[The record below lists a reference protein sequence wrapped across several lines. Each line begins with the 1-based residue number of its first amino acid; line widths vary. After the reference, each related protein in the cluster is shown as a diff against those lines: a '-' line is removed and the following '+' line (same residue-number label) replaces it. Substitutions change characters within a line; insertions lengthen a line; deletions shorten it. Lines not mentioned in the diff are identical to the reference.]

1 MQRPDPVRDRPRG
14 PAARRVPPGRWGRRG
29 GGDGGGNAPR
39 RTLGDPR
46 EADLDRSRDI
56 DMREGTLL
64 GLALSLNNVG
74 GGLSAGLV
82 HLNWLWTAL
91 GSA

>member
-1 MQRPDPVRDRPRG
+1 
-14 PAARRVPPGRWGRRG
+14 
-29 GGDGGGNAPR
+29 
-39 RTLGDPR
+39 
-46 EADLDRSRDI
+46 
-56 DMREGTLL
+56 MREGTLL

-91 GSA
+91 GSAAVSFLVLWQGSRLSRRLGGQRLGLYAQVAAGVLLVLIGLHQFL